1 MITLNQ
7 THTSASKPVK
17 GDTKA
22 SSKNARMRVLQHWQV
37 QLHVREE
44 RIVEL
49 LVQVQM
55 SKKEQEMYV
64 GCFVKRFLFDDLC

>member
-1 MITLNQ
+1 MGIPCGLKDEW
-7 THTSASKPVK
+7 AP
-17 GDTKA
+17 
-22 SSKNARMRVLQHWQV
+22 ARVRIAVRVLL

-49 LVQVQM
+49 LVQVRM